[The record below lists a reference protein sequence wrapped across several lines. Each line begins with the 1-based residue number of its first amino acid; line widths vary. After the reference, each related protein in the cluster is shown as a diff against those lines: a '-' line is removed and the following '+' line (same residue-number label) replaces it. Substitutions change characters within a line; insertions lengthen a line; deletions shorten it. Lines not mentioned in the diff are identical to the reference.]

1 MGAPQFTPDLS
12 TDLVSRS
19 ERRHPGAGF
28 LDERSRSDD
37 AHSRTRAK
45 VPDVVRDE
53 ETRSG
58 ANRRGEDWDVLRIS
72 ELARTF
78 TVVRRRLMDLDGT
91 ERRNSSKSGAASGSL
106 ATRFLRTSA
115 TAASGRTRRRRPI
128 SPSTRIAWLAPVRD
142 SRPAIRT
149 SASTQTGN

>member
-72 ELARTF
+72 ELPRTF
-78 TVVRRRLMDLDGT
+78 TVVRRRLMDLDGNRAKEFLE
-91 ERRNSSKSGAASGSL
+91 ERGSL
-106 ATRFLRTSA
+106 GELGNEVPSDFRH
-115 TAASGRTRRRRPI
+115 RP
-128 SPSTRIAWLAPVRD
+128 LGKD
-142 SRPAIRT
+142 H
-149 SASTQTGN
+149 TQEANFAEHQNRMAGARA

>member
-72 ELARTF
+72 ELPRTF
-78 TVVRRRLMDLDGT
+78 TVVRRRLMDLDGNRAKEFLE
-91 ERRNSSKSGAASGSL
+91 ERGSL
-106 ATRFLRTSA
+106 GELGNEVPSDFRH
-115 TAASGRTRRRRPI
+115 RR
-128 SPSTRIAWLAPVRD
+128 LGKD
-142 SRPAIRT
+142 Q
-149 SASTQTGN
+149 TQKVNFAEHQNRMAGARA